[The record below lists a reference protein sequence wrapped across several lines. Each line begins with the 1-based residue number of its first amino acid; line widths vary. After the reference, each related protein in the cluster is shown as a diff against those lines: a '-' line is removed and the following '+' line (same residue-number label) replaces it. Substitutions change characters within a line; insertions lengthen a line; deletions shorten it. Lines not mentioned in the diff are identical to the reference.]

1 MGGLSI
7 RHRPIRSR
15 LRIGALALAV
25 AASGLLA
32 GCGAIQNIV
41 PAGDYQAPPEAEPQ
55 MVLEPA
61 EFDTLPGWRGDVLP
75 DALGAF
81 LKSCPA
87 IAKKPADQM
96 LGYYAEHGTMG
107 DLQRICAE
115 AAQIDTK
122 SAAQLQFFIERS
134 FRPFSVR
141 DAQQPVGKFTGYY
154 EPLLRGS
161 WRPDARYRHPV
172 YARPRDIVVV
182 ELGDFDPD
190 RDGEQLA
197 GRMVGD
203 HLRPYFDRKEILD
216 GALRGRQLELL
227 WVDSAIDL
235 FFLHVQGSG
244 RILLPDGSFVRLAF
258 SGRNGHRYTSIGREL
273 VAQGV
278 MKVEDVTMPSLRA
291 WMEANPLA
299 AEQLMVKNKS
309 YIFFRVEKDPVVKGA
324 MGIALTP
331 GRSLAVDPKFVPLG
345 LPVWLVTT
353 DPLDP
358 KNQTP
363 LRRMMVAQ
371 DTGSAIKGVV
381 RGDVFWG
388 FGPEAESRAG
398 LMNEAGIY
406 YLLLPR
412 KPLS

>member
-1 MGGLSI
+1 
-7 RHRPIRSR
+7 
-15 LRIGALALAV
+15 
-25 AASGLLA
+25 
-32 GCGAIQNIV
+32 
-41 PAGDYQAPPEAEPQ
+41 
-55 MVLEPA
+55 
-61 EFDTLPGWRGDVLP
+61 
-75 DALGAF
+75 
-81 LKSCPA
+81 
-87 IAKKPADQM
+87 
-96 LGYYAEHGTMG
+96 GYYAEHGTMG